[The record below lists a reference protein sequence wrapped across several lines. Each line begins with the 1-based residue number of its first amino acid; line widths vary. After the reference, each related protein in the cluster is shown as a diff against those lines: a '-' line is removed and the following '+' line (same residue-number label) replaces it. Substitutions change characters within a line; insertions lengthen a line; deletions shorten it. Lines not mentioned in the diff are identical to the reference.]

1 MFNAHHFPPVC
12 RVSTVHIQES
22 EILAFSFVLLIAPFS
37 DTGMFTSPIYIYI
50 YTVHVKKLGHLNE
63 FHGFMYQD
71 IIKNYLVLGRS

>member
-1 MFNAHHFPPVC
+1 M
-12 RVSTVHIQES
+12 HIQES
-22 EILAFSFVLLIAPFS
+22 EIFAFSFVLLISPLS

-50 YTVHVKKLGHLNE
+50 YIVHVKKLGHLNE